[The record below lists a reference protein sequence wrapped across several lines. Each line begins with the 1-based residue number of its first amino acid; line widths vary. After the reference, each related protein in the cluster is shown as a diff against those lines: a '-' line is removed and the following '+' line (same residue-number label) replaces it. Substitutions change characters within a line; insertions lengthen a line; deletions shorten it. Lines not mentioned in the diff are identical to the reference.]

1 MASLFRLEY
10 IYDLRCTFYFSFT
23 WEITRRGRSRR
34 VVNSRFDS
42 LRYHG
47 SNFVGLPK
55 MIKSELLEK
64 LKSFD
69 DFDVV
74 FESSDLSRYS
84 IDDVICHTEK
94 SEIILKENVYQI
106 DLQKISRIFLKLTR
120 MYQEGTIKEVLEDLK
135 THLKEE
141 KNILNSFEPVSVY
154 DGNLLITCFN
164 SLTFYKEAL
173 DFLKQFLKISK
184 LQEFDNI
191 QDLFYFVKSTILVEI
206 NLRKF

>member
-1 MASLFRLEY
+1 
-10 IYDLRCTFYFSFT
+10 
-23 WEITRRGRSRR
+23 
-34 VVNSRFDS
+34 
-42 LRYHG
+42 
-47 SNFVGLPK
+47 
-55 MIKSELLEK
+55 MIKSKLLEK

-74 FESSDLSRYS
+74 FESSDLSQYS

-94 SEIILKENVYQI
+94 SEIVLKENVYQI
-106 DLQKISRIFLKLTR
+106 DIQKISRIFLKLTR
-120 MYQEGTIKEVLEDLK
+120 MYQEGTIKDVFEDLK
-135 THLKEE
+135 SHLKEE
-141 KNILNSFEPVSVY
+141 KNVLNSFEPVY

-164 SLTFYKEAL
+164 SLIFYKESL

-184 LQEFDNI
+184 LQESDNI

>member
-1 MASLFRLEY
+1 
-10 IYDLRCTFYFSFT
+10 
-23 WEITRRGRSRR
+23 
-34 VVNSRFDS
+34 
-42 LRYHG
+42 
-47 SNFVGLPK
+47 
-55 MIKSELLEK
+55 MIKSKLLEK

-94 SEIILKENVYQI
+94 SEIVLKENVYQTDI
-106 DLQKISRIFLKLTR
+106 PKISRIFLKLTR
-120 MYQEGTIKEVLEDLK
+120 MYQEGTIKDVFEDLK
-135 THLKEE
+135 SHLKEE
-141 KNILNSFEPVSVY
+141 KNVLNNLG
-154 DGNLLITCFN
+154 DNGNLLITCFN
-164 SLTFYKEAL
+164 SLIFYKESL

>member
-1 MASLFRLEY
+1 
-10 IYDLRCTFYFSFT
+10 
-23 WEITRRGRSRR
+23 
-34 VVNSRFDS
+34 
-42 LRYHG
+42 
-47 SNFVGLPK
+47 
-55 MIKSELLEK
+55 MIKSKLLEK

-94 SEIILKENVYQI
+94 SEIILQNFSQFDI
-106 DLQKISRIFLKLTR
+106 PKISRIFLKLTR
-120 MYQEGTIKEVLEDLK
+120 MYQEGTIKDVFEDLK
-135 THLKEE
+135 SHLKEE
-141 KNILNSFEPVSVY
+141 KNVLNSFEPVY

-164 SLTFYKEAL
+164 SLIFYKESL

-191 QDLFYFVKSTILVEI
+191 QDLFYFVKATILVEI
-206 NLRKF
+206 NLRKSNGQ

>member
-1 MASLFRLEY
+1 
-10 IYDLRCTFYFSFT
+10 
-23 WEITRRGRSRR
+23 
-34 VVNSRFDS
+34 
-42 LRYHG
+42 
-47 SNFVGLPK
+47 
-55 MIKSELLEK
+55 MIKSKLLEK

-94 SEIILKENVYQI
+94 SEIILQNFSQFDI
-106 DLQKISRIFLKLTR
+106 PKISRIFLKLTR
-120 MYQEGTIKEVLEDLK
+120 IYQEGTIKDVFEDLK
-135 THLKEE
+135 SHLKEE
-141 KNILNSFEPVSVY
+141 KNVLNNL
-154 DGNLLITCFN
+154 DDNGNLLITCFN
-164 SLTFYKEAL
+164 SLIFYKESL

-191 QDLFYFVKSTILVEI
+191 QDLFYFVKATILVEI

>member
-1 MASLFRLEY
+1 
-10 IYDLRCTFYFSFT
+10 
-23 WEITRRGRSRR
+23 
-34 VVNSRFDS
+34 
-42 LRYHG
+42 
-47 SNFVGLPK
+47 
-55 MIKSELLEK
+55 MIKSKLLEK

-69 DFDVV
+69 DFDIV
-74 FESSDLSRYS
+74 FESSDLSQYS

-106 DLQKISRIFLKLTR
+106 DIQKISRIFLKLTR
-120 MYQEGTIKEVLEDLK
+120 MYQEGTIKDVFEDLK
-135 THLKEE
+135 SHLKEE
-141 KNILNSFEPVSVY
+141 KNVLNSFEPVY

-164 SLTFYKEAL
+164 SLIFYKESL

-184 LQEFDNI
+184 LQESDNI